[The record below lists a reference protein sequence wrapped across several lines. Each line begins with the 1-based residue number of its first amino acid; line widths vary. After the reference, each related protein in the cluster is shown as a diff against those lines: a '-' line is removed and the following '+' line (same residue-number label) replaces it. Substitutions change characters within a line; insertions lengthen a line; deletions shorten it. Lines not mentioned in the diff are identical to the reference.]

1 MYDVCSRQSFSRL
14 DAWFDELET
23 YATNTNIVKMLIG
36 NKIDKVTPFFVIRF
50 RENMISHCDI
60 YRNEEKWAGKK
71 DSNLLKSIQCYSLKP
86 AQKLKMES
94 KWLLKN
100 LSRRWFYIFFSQ
112 RSFAVPTNMN
122 ILYFPGNSDTWFVGS
137 RCGLTK
143 RYVPLGQNW
152 RWPVL
157 VLFGLLQFDMK
168 RETCIR
174 LSYCVNFVGFDL
186 RKSTHLLRL
195 LSNNG
200 PT

>member
-36 NKIDKVTPFFVIRF
+36 NKIDKVTPFFVIPF

-100 LSRRWFYIFFSQ
+100 LSRRWFYIFFLKDPLLCQLIWIFCISQVIQTPGLWEVDAASQ
-112 RSFAVPTNMN
+112 RGMS
-122 ILYFPGNSDTWFVGS
+122 LSDRTEGGQSWSCSGYCSLIWREKHV
-137 RCGLTK
+137 
-143 RYVPLGQNW
+143 YVFLI
-152 RWPVL
+152 V
-157 VLFGLLQFDMK
+157 
-168 RETCIR
+168 
-174 LSYCVNFVGFDL
+174 
-186 RKSTHLLRL
+186 
-195 LSNNG
+195 
-200 PT
+200 